1 MYLMQVQDR
10 RTDRYVFLETFG
22 CLMNDNDSDRLL
34 GFLKDINYIR
44 TEKVERADF
53 IIINTCSIR
62 DKAEQKVYSALGRFK
77 SLKKEKPGLVIGVA
91 GCVAQQNG
99 EALLKRV
106 PYLDVVIGTHN
117 IHRIKEILREVSV
130 NKRRLAATGFS
141 SGIDGHEYGPRTFEG
156 GVKASVSIMRGCD
169 NYCAYCIVPY
179 TRGRE
184 VSRTGAD
191 IINEVSA
198 LVQGGVKEIT
208 LIGQN
213 VNSYG
218 RGTGLDFTGLL
229 RKVCRV
235 EGISRV
241 RFMTSHPKDFSGD
254 LARLFAEEETLCSH
268 AHLPVQSGSDDV
280 LNRMR
285 RGYTRAQY
293 LEKIAMLRAARPD
306 IAITSDI
313 IVGFPGETDRDF
325 LDTMGLINSVRY
337 DNIFSFMYSPRPLAA
352 AAGFDGQVQLE
363 VKSERLKAL
372 QAAQLK
378 ITNEKS
384 RALVGK
390 TVEVLVEGVSKAS
403 PDEFFGRTS
412 SARAVRFSA
421 SSAASGSLMDV
432 FVTDAYANSL
442 RGALHAGAGL
452 EPAPTR

>member
-1 MYLMQVQDR
+1 M
-10 RTDRYVFLETFG
+10 DRYVFLETFG
-22 CLMNDNDSDRLL
+22 CQMNDDDSDRLL

-77 SLKKEKPGLVIGVA
+77 SLKNEKPGLVIGVA

-99 EALLKRV
+99 EALLKRA

-130 NKRRLAATGFS
+130 NKRRLAATEFS
-141 SGIDGHEYGPRTFEG
+141 SGIDGHEYGPRPFNI

-169 NYCAYCIVPY
+169 NFCTYCIVPY

-184 VSRTGAD
+184 ASRTGAD
-191 IINEVSA
+191 IMNEVSA
-198 LVQGGVKEIT
+198 LAQRGVKEIT

-218 RGTGLDFTGLL
+218 RGTELGFAGLL

-254 LARLFAEEETLCSH
+254 LTRLFAEEGKLCPH
-268 AHLPVQSGSDDV
+268 AHLPAQSGSDDV
-280 LNRMR
+280 LKRMK

-293 LEKIAMLRAARPD
+293 LEKIAMLRAVRPD

-325 LDTMGLINSVRY
+325 LDTMGLINTVRY
-337 DNIFSFMYSPRPLAA
+337 DNIFSFMYSPRPDTA
-352 AAGFDGQVQLE
+352 AAGFDGQVPLE
-363 VKSERLKAL
+363 VKSERLRAL

-390 TVEVLVEGVSKAS
+390 TVEVLVEGVGKAG

-412 SARAVRFSA
+412 CARAVNFPA
-421 SSAASGSLMDV
+421 GAAAPGSLTDV
-432 FVTDAYANSL
+432 FITDAYANSL
-442 RGALHAGAGL
+442 RGALQGST
-452 EPAPTR
+452 P